1 MLSVIVLTVLTTVY
15 AVAILTFT
23 VGIIRTHRH
32 KGSATPYV
40 SVVIPMRNEEQF
52 LQRTLD
58 ALDAQEYDGQYEII
72 CVDDRS
78 TDSTGKIL
86 DEFVATHSDKF
97 RALHLDPSL
106 PKVESPKK
114 RALEAGFKEAKGE
127 VLLIMDADC
136 VPTKRWLASM
146 AGRFEGDIAI
156 VQGPKRNTG
165 GWSPVHQYQRLE
177 TLAYTSIEAAGFSL
191 GHPMLASAAC
201 LAYKKDLF
209 FKVGGFG
216 DLVNLSSGDD
226 DMLIHKMIKEPGVQF
241 CYNLSAD
248 ALIDTAPVDSLKA
261 LFFQRARWSSNGTK
275 YDSHLYTLGLSLIY
289 TFLVWLL
296 VSPFLVAF
304 AGFPIAWFAIPM
316 GVKVLCDLV
325 FLSCAAVKLHSKQLL
340 LALPVTEIM
349 QVPINVFAVPF
360 GILGLFKWK

>member
-1 MLSVIVLTVLTTVY
+1 MSEIILTVLTSLY
-15 AVAILTFT
+15 ALAILTFA
-23 VGIIRTHRH
+23 VGIVRTHRH
-32 KGSATPYV
+32 KGKATPFV
-40 SVVIPMRNEEQF
+40 TVVIPMRNEEEF
-52 LQRTLD
+52 LARTLK
-58 ALDAQEYDGQYEII
+58 ALAEQEYEGEYEII

-86 DEFVATHSDKF
+86 DDFVAAHSDKF
-97 RALHLDPSL
+97 RALHLDPNL
-106 PKVESPKK
+106 PPIESPKK
-114 RALEAGFKEAKGE
+114 RALESGFKEARGE

-165 GWSPVHQYQRLE
+165 GWSPVHQYQKLE

-226 DMLIHKMIKEPGVQF
+226 DMLIHKMIKEPNVKF

-248 ALIDTAPVDSLKA
+248 AMIETAPVNSLKA

-275 YDSHLYTLGLSLIY
+275 YDSHLYTFGLSLIY
-289 TFLVWLL
+289 TFLIWLL
-296 VSPFLVAF
+296 ISPFLVIF
-304 AGFPIAWFAIPM
+304 AEFPLSWFAIPM
-316 GVKVLCDLV
+316 AVKVACDLF
-325 FLSCAAVKLHSKQLL
+325 FLTCAAVKLRSKKLL
-340 LALPVTEIM
+340 LCLPITEIM
-349 QVPINVFAVPF
+349 QVPMNVFAVPF
-360 GILGLFKWK
+360 GLLGLFKWK